1 MLMRLLSIR
10 QAWAEMNILDRGWI
24 AQPVITIACRSL
36 DFILA
41 DAPRTSVAYSVSA
54 GANFRSLVRYRI
66 PIASGPR
73 LRKFRGT
80 LPVLDSTRFVA
91 RRSSRPVPL
100 PPAHRRLELVP
111 AQSLPAHPPRVARS
125 RSPV

>member
-1 MLMRLLSIR
+1 MRLLSIR

-73 LRKFRGT
+73 LRKFRGILYRCSGEARHLHPST
-80 LPVLDSTRFVA
+80 CAGSEHRVRGDAPVACGRAEAVSRA
-91 RRSSRPVPL
+91 R
-100 PPAHRRLELVP
+100 
-111 AQSLPAHPPRVARS
+111 
-125 RSPV
+125 